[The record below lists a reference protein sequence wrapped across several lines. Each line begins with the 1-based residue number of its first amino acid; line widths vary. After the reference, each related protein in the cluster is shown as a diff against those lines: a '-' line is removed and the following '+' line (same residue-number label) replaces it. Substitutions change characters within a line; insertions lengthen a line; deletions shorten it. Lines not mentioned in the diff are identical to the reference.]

1 MSEAGNAALA
11 PESIL
16 RRALRYVLSGL
27 FLTAGYYH
35 FATPE
40 AFISIVPAYLPRADL
55 LVAVSG
61 AAEVVLGLAL
71 FVEQLRAFA
80 ALLLMLLM
88 IAVWPANWN
97 MALNAARFDAFT
109 PLQLWLR
116 VVLQVP
122 MLFWAAYAGG
132 LWPKRKTL
140 SRVTEQSESR

>member
-1 MSEAGNAALA
+1 MSQVTNTALE
-11 PESIL
+11 PESIA

-27 FLTAGYYH
+27 FLTAAYYH
-35 FATPE
+35 FSTPQ
-40 AFISIVPAYLPRADL
+40 AFVSIVPAYLPRPEL

-61 AAEVVLGLAL
+61 AAELAL
-71 FVEQLRAFA
+71 AIALFIEPVRGWA

-109 PLQLWLR
+109 PIQLWLR

-132 LWPKRKTL
+132 LWPRRRVI
-140 SRVTEQSESR
+140 SREKEQSENH

>member
-1 MSEAGNAALA
+1 MTTHALE
-11 PESIL
+11 PESVP
-16 RRALRYVLSGL
+16 RRAARYALSGL

-40 AFISIVPAYLPRADL
+40 AFISIVPAYLPRPDL
-55 LVAVSG
+55 LVAISG
-61 AAEVVLGLAL
+61 AAELAL
-71 FVEQLRAFA
+71 AIALFAEQVRAWA

-97 MALNAARFDAFT
+97 MALNQARFDAFT
-109 PLQLWLR
+109 PLELWVR

-132 LWPKRKTL
+132 LWPRRKAL
-140 SRVTEQSESR
+140 VT